1 MRLNWTST
9 ATLCAATLLAV
20 ATSHAQQTQPPQQ
33 PRKNCIVHDENGKD
47 VVWPDCKDPNA
58 PPPTYT
64 DPNAAPAA
72 KQFPFPG
79 EQPAAN
85 PAATTTPAD
94 PNVPAAKR
102 FPFPG
107 EQTPTDAAAPDS
119 PLKDAGSSGSAPPPD
134 SSSSSSSDPQGGS
147 VGPLADDPDEDAAA
161 KAAAERKAARHKLP
175 PVPRQSPDE
184 RVAED
189 LQVASFYMDDKN
201 YRGAYSR
208 ASDAV
213 ALAADDP
220 NTQFAL
226 AEAARRLGKLDEA
239 ETHYKKCLTL
249 DPIPKIKKSAEKAL
263 KEMSGGGSTSLMP

>member
-1 MRLNWTST
+1 MRLNRTST
-9 ATLCAATLLAV
+9 AIFCAGASLIFAL
-20 ATSHAQQTQPPQQ
+20 ATSQAQQTQQ
-33 PRKNCIVHDENGKD
+33 PRKNCVVQDENGKD

-58 PPPTYT
+58 P
-64 DPNAAPAA
+64 AAATSPAAPGTIPAA

-79 EQPAAN
+79 E
-85 PAATTTPAD
+85 PAATTTPDD
-94 PNVPAAKR
+94 PNAVPAAKK

-107 EQTPTDAAAPDS
+107 EPAASDTPGPD
-119 PLKDAGSSGSAPPPD
+119 PRLNDAGSSGSAPPPD
-134 SSSSSSSDPQGGS
+134 TSSSSSSDPQGGS
-147 VGPLADDPDEDAAA
+147 VGPLADTDDDPAA
-161 KAAAERKAARHKLP
+161 KAAADRKAARHKLP
-175 PVPRQSPDE
+175 PIARQSPDE

-189 LQVASFYMDDKN
+189 LQVASFYMDDQN

-213 ALAADDP
+213 AIAGDDP

-239 ETHYKKCLTL
+239 MTHYKKCLTL

-263 KEMSGGGSTSLMP
+263 KDMSGGGSTSLMP

>member
-1 MRLNWTST
+1 MLF
-9 ATLCAATLLAV
+9 AL
-20 ATSHAQQTQPPQQ
+20 ATSQAQQTQQ
-33 PRKNCIVHDENGKD
+33 PRKNCVVQDENGKD

-58 PPPTYT
+58 PAAAATPPA
-64 DPNAAPAA
+64 DPNTVPAA

-79 EQPAAN
+79 EPPA
-85 PAATTTPAD
+85 PATPAD
-94 PNVPAAKR
+94 PNASAAKR

-107 EQTPTDAAAPDS
+107 EQPAPETPATDPR
-119 PLKDAGSSGSAPPPD
+119 LKDAGSSGSAPPPD
-134 SSSSSSSDPQGGS
+134 TSSSSSSDPQGGA
-147 VGPLADDPDEDAAA
+147 VGPLADYDDDPAA
-161 KAAAERKAARHKLP
+161 KAAADRKAARHKLP
-175 PVPRQSPDE
+175 PVARQSPDE

-189 LQVASFYMDDKN
+189 LQVASFYMDDQN

-213 ALAADDP
+213 AIAGDDP

-239 ETHYKKCLTL
+239 MTHYKKCLTL
-249 DPIPKIKKSAEKAL
+249 DPIPKVKKSAEKAL